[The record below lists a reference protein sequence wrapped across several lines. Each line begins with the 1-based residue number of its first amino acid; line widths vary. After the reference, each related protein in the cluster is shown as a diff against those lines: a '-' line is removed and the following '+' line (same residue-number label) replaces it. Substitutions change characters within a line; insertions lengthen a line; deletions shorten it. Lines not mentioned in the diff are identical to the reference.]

1 MHESF
6 VNKKEERGAT
16 IIEFVVVSLIFFVM
30 IIGICAAG
38 NLYYTHN
45 ALVESTRRGAR
56 YAVTV
61 AATSPAGTPYRSPN
75 GTTCD
80 ESGPSVTDIKN
91 YTMYGNTAGTGSKLA
106 PGLTAANICIVY
118 GSLPSDPTGE
128 LGFGIGQGTV
138 SVSIVNYD
146 FHFVVPLI
154 TRTIRM
160 PPYNTTL
167 VGESAGTDP
176 ASPPACP

>member
-1 MHESF
+1 MRETL
-6 VNKKEERGAT
+6 VTIKEERGAT
-16 IIEFVVVSLIFFVM
+16 IIEFVVVSTMFFVM
-30 IIGICAAG
+30 LIAICAGG
-38 NLYYTHN
+38 NLYFTHN

-56 YAVTV
+56 FAATQ
-61 AATSPAGTPYRSPN
+61 AATSPAGTPYETPN

-118 GSLPSDPTGE
+118 GRLPSDPTDE
-128 LGFGIGQGTV
+128 YGFGIGQGTV

-146 FHFVVPLI
+146 FHFVVPLV
-154 TRTIRM
+154 TRTITM
-160 PPYNTTL
+160 PPYNTTF
-167 VGESAGTDP
+167 VGESAGTAP
-176 ASPPACP
+176 GSTSCP